1 MNRLTFV
8 IFIITLIYESQQVP
22 VSNPKSCFNKIKE
35 LANQDKCLSSRLPQ
49 KLDAA
54 EMARNPV
61 QFVNLVNKVQQKC
74 NGTFFSCGF
83 FFVLSKFI
91 IN

>member
-1 MNRLTFV
+1 MKSLV
-8 IFIITLIYESQQVP
+8 LLIFFITLIYESQQVP
-22 VSNPKSCFNKIKE
+22 VSNPRSCFNKIKE

-61 QFVNLVNKVQQKC
+61 QFVNMVNKIQQKC
-74 NGTFFSCGF
+74 NGTYYVCGTNYY
-83 FFVLSKFI
+83 L
-91 IN
+91 